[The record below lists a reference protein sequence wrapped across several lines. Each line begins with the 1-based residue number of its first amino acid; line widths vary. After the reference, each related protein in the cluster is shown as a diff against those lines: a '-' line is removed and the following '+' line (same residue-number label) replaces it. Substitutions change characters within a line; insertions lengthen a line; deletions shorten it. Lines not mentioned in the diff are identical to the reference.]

1 MNTKIEVY
9 KSSLHLS
16 DQQAIS
22 VIKRSRYI
30 VSKLYTQK
38 TNCLG
43 ICLSN
48 LLIDKVDNDLVLGEL
63 KKLTNMI
70 IHLIQVDKI
79 DECNI
84 YLDYLVDEKHFI
96 DILRLIKFSGI
107 TNKFHI
113 ITKTLNNDEFLV
125 DYPELNIEIDK
136 KHDII
141 FNKRYVL
148 DLKQEFVYRED
159 IQGEK
164 DVIR

>member
-84 YLDYLVDEKHFI
+84 YLDSLVDEKHFI

>member
-1 MNTKIEVY
+1 M
-9 KSSLHLS
+9 
-16 DQQAIS
+16 
-22 VIKRSRYI
+22 
-30 VSKLYTQK
+30 
-38 TNCLG
+38 
-43 ICLSN
+43 
-48 LLIDKVDNDLVLGEL
+48 LIDKVDNDLVLGEL

-70 IHLIQVDKI
+70 IHLIQIDKI

-84 YLDYLVDEKHFI
+84 YLDFLVDEKHFI

>member
-136 KHDII
+136 KYDII

>member
-30 VSKLYTQK
+30 ISKLYTQK
-38 TNCLG
+38 IDCLG

-48 LLIDKVDNDLVLGEL
+48 LLVDKIDNDLVFGEL

-70 IHLIQVDKI
+70 IHLIQIDKV

-84 YLDYLVDEKHFI
+84 YLDSLVDEKHFMN
-96 DILRLIKFSGI
+96 ILRLIKFSGI

-113 ITKTLNNDEFLV
+113 ILKTLNDDGFLI

-136 KHDII
+136 NSDII

-159 IQGEK
+159 I
-164 DVIR
+164 

>member
-43 ICLSN
+43 VCLSN

-70 IHLIQVDKI
+70 IHLIQIDKI

-84 YLDYLVDEKHFI
+84 YLDFLVDEKHFI

>member
-16 DQQAIS
+16 DQQATS

-38 TNCLG
+38 IDCLG

-48 LLIDKVDNDLVLGEL
+48 LLVDKVDNDLIFGEL

-70 IHLIQVDKI
+70 IHLIQIDKV

-84 YLDYLVDEKHFI
+84 YLDSFVDEKHFM

-113 ITKTLNNDEFLV
+113 ILKTLNDDGFLI

-136 KHDII
+136 NSDII

-159 IQGEK
+159 I
-164 DVIR
+164 

>member
-16 DQQAIS
+16 DQQTIS

-38 TNCLG
+38 IDCLG

-48 LLIDKVDNDLVLGEL
+48 LLVDKVDNDLVFGEL

-70 IHLIQVDKI
+70 IHLIQIDKV

-84 YLDYLVDEKHFI
+84 YLDSLVDEKHFM

-113 ITKTLNNDEFLV
+113 ILKTLNDDGFLI

-136 KHDII
+136 NSDII

-159 IQGEK
+159 I
-164 DVIR
+164 

>member
-38 TNCLG
+38 IDCLG
-43 ICLSN
+43 VYLSN
-48 LLIDKVDNDLVLGEL
+48 LLIDKANNDLVLGEL

-70 IHLIQVDKI
+70 IHLIQI
-79 DECNI
+79 DQVGECNI
-84 YLDYLVDEKHFI
+84 YLDSLVDEKHFV

-107 TNKFHI
+107 TNKFH
-113 ITKTLNNDEFLV
+113 KKKKKLNDDKFSV

-136 KHDII
+136 NHDII